1 MLGNHK
7 TFKLPSIGLAIVH
20 MQVKYDEPKI
30 KIIND
35 LAS

>member
-7 TFKLPSIGLAIVH
+7 TLKLPSIGLAVVH
-20 MQVKYDEPKI
+20 MQVKYDEPKF